1 MMPTRLMSL
10 HAQDGNLERSLKALQ
25 QSLELSSKLEEA
37 SGDVDVLGAI
47 GDLYTDLGDL
57 ERAAEASCTHIFQAV
72 HNEESQT
79 APAREWQVF
88 YNQVDGLTR
97 C

>member
-1 MMPTRLMSL
+1 MLL
-10 HAQDGNLERSLKALQ
+10 QDGKLERSLKALH

-57 ERAAEASCTHIFQAV
+57 EKAGEVCKTTLDNLSVMQAAGMNC
-72 HNEESQT
+72 
-79 APAREWQVF
+79 
-88 YNQVDGLTR
+88 
-97 C
+97 